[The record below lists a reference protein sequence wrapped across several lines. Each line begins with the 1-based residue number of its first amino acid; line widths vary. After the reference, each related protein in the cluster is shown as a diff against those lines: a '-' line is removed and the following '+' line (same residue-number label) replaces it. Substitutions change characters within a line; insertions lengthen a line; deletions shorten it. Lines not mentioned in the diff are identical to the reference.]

1 MKKEEVIKILES
13 NETFNEVLNIIKH
26 ECHIRGTQF
35 DEVPVEHFICGGAV
49 ANTIY
54 YILNKG
60 KLNSPTIN
68 DVDVF
73 SFNYSEDYF
82 HDYSQSSLQKEIQQI
97 SLDNT
102 VGSDYAKYF
111 ITSFG
116 EQITMKSSEV
126 DGIINKIFLDVFHH
140 NKEYSKDLDKYY
152 LGLINTFDLN
162 CCMAGINR
170 VSKKIVYT
178 DEFVDFILRDM
189 IEVTSLK
196 HPVQTAYRMKK
207 KSTELKTITKNFDSE
222 MSLLREVLKFENGG
236 RLAVGNVWLSRI
248 NQDSKLFSENF
259 VWVTPRE
266 GDDMVFMGEEGLTY
280 YKVNPDF
287 NSVKIISSIESL
299 YGGTITNLL
308 KWDKKSLLVIWDL
321 FFRDK
326 HNDDIKNKL
335 HEFIFQPKIKRRNI
349 SLRLSLLR
357 CLKLSKN
364 YFDCEFNLR
373 DLNRVHGFITYLH
386 INRIQPDIFFVD
398 NVKNQIE
405 VMDYF
410 KKKFVRDGLFRE
422 MYFSKVYERIVNK
435 RSVEEDLLSTS
446 LRKKLSSFDFGIKN
460 HWFLF
465 NTYKI
470 KHQFVTDKSFINFSD
485 LGEESI
491 DF

>member
-35 DEVPVEHFICGGAV
+35 DEVPIEHFICGGAV

-54 YILNKG
+54 YILNKD
-60 KLNSPTIN
+60 KLNNPTIN

-82 HDYSQSSLQKEIQQI
+82 PDYSQLSLQKEIQQI
-97 SLDNT
+97 NLDNT

-140 NKEYSKDLDKYY
+140 NGEYSKDLDKYY

-222 MSLLREVLKFENGG
+222 MSLLREVLRFENGG
-236 RLAVGNVWLSRI
+236 MLAVGNVWLSRI

-266 GDDMVFMGEEGLTY
+266 GDDVVFMEEDGLTY
-280 YKVNPDF
+280 YKVKPDF

-299 YGGTITNLL
+299 YGGVITNLL
-308 KWDKKSLLVIWDL
+308 SWHKESLLVIWDL

-326 HNDDIKNKL
+326 YSDEIKNKL
-335 HEFIFQPKIKRRNI
+335 HEFIFQNKMK
-349 SLRLSLLR
+349 SKHLYLRLSLLR
-357 CLKLSKN
+357 CLRLSKN
-364 YFDCEFNLR
+364 YFNCEFNLQ
-373 DLNRVHGFITYLH
+373 DLNRINGFIQYLH

-398 NVKNQIE
+398 NVENQIKLI
-405 VMDYF
+405 DYF
-410 KKKFVRDGLFRE
+410 KKRFVRDGLFRE
-422 MYFSKVYERIVNK
+422 RYFNKVYERIINK
-435 RSVEEDLLSTS
+435 RSVEEDLLSIS
-446 LRKKLSSFDFGIKN
+446 LRKKLSSFEFGIKN
-460 HWFLF
+460 HWFSF

-470 KHQFVTDKSFINFSD
+470 KHQLVGNRRV
-485 LGEESI
+485 I
-491 DF
+491 DFSNYF

>member
-35 DEVPVEHFICGGAV
+35 DEVPIEHFICGGAV

-54 YILNKG
+54 YILNKD

-82 HDYSQSSLQKEIQQI
+82 HDYSQLSLQKEIQQI
-97 SLDNT
+97 NLDNT

-140 NKEYSKDLDKYY
+140 NGEYSKDLDKYY

-207 KSTELKTITKNFDSE
+207 KSTELKTITKNFNSE

-259 VWVTPRE
+259 VWITPRE
-266 GDDMVFMGEEGLTY
+266 GDDVVFMEEEGLTY
-280 YKVNPDF
+280 YKVKPDF

-299 YGGTITNLL
+299 YGGVITNLL
-308 KWDKKSLLVIWDL
+308 SWHKESLLAIWDL

-326 HNDDIKNKL
+326 YSDEIKNKL
-335 HEFIFQPKIKRRNI
+335 HEFIFQNKMGSKHLY
-349 SLRLSLLR
+349 LRLSLLR
-357 CLKLSKN
+357 CLRLSKN
-364 YFDCEFNLR
+364 YFNCEFNLQ
-373 DLNRVHGFITYLH
+373 DLNRINGFIQYLH

-398 NVKNQIE
+398 NVENQIKLI
-405 VMDYF
+405 DYF
-410 KKKFVRDGLFRE
+410 KKRFVRDGLFRE
-422 MYFSKVYERIVNK
+422 RYFNKVYERIVNK
-435 RSVEEDLLSTS
+435 RSVEEDLLSIS
-446 LRKKLSSFDFGIKN
+446 LRKKLSSFEFGIKN
-460 HWFLF
+460 HWFSF

-470 KHQFVTDKSFINFSD
+470 KHQLVGNR
-485 LGEESI
+485 GVI
-491 DF
+491 DFSNYF